1 MKKIALGLIIMAA
14 SALIALGGE
23 SYSGKEA
30 KEVVPPPCPEWY
42 GDTEWNVGIWGAY
55 AFTSENWQDD
65 RYLEADHAWGG
76 GIDLKYFFNRYFGV
90 GVEGF
95 GLKANRRSLDLFE
108 DESSVLEPEPLRE
121 TGRGSRHSRL
131 TGAVL
136 GTLTFRYP
144 FHCSRFAPYIFGGA
158 GAIFGGG
165 ERATFI
171 DDDPPIG
178 TIGADNDRT
187 VISDSDT
194 RFIGQVGGGV
204 EVRFTPHIGWL
215 NDFSWNFV
223 GRNHSDFG
231 MARSGINFAF

>member
-1 MKKIALGLIIMAA
+1 MKKIALGLTIMAA
-14 SALIALGGE
+14 SALIAFGGE

-42 GDTEWNVGIWGAY
+42 GDTEWNVGLWGAY

-90 GVEGF
+90 GIEGF

-108 DESSVLEPEPLRE
+108 DESSELEPEPLRQ
-121 TGRGSRHSRL
+121 TGRGSRHSRA
-131 TGAVL
+131 TGGVL

-171 DDDPPIG
+171 DDDEG
-178 TIGADNDRT
+178 TDLDRT

-194 RFIGQVGGGV
+194 RFMGQIGGGV
-204 EVRFTPHIGWL
+204 EVRFTRHIGWM

-223 GRNHSDFG
+223 GRSHSDFG

>member
-1 MKKIALGLIIMAA
+1 MKKIALGLTIMAA
-14 SALIALGGE
+14 STLIAVGGE

-121 TGRGSRHSRL
+121 TGRGSRNSRL

-165 ERATFI
+165 ESATFI

-194 RFIGQVGGGV
+194 RFMGQVGGGI
-204 EVRFTPHIGWL
+204 EVRFTRHIGWL

>member
-1 MKKIALGLIIMAA
+1 MKKIALGLTIMAA

-65 RYLEADHAWGG
+65 RYLETDHAWGG

-108 DESSVLEPEPLRE
+108 DESSLLEPEPLRE
-121 TGRGSRHSRL
+121 TTARWFAENVAELSLESSLRTVLDTYASAGSVRQRRGHRL
-131 TGAVL
+131 T
-136 GTLTFRYP
+136 
-144 FHCSRFAPYIFGGA
+144 
-158 GAIFGGG
+158 
-165 ERATFI
+165 
-171 DDDPPIG
+171 
-178 TIGADNDRT
+178 
-187 VISDSDT
+187 
-194 RFIGQVGGGV
+194 
-204 EVRFTPHIGWL
+204 TP
-215 NDFSWNFV
+215 V
-223 GRNHSDFG
+223 
-231 MARSGINFAF
+231 

>member
-1 MKKIALGLIIMAA
+1 MKGIALGLTIMAA

-108 DESSVLEPEPLRE
+108 DESSVLEPEPLRQ
-121 TGRGSRHSRL
+121 TGRGSRNSRL

-165 ERATFI
+165 ERDEVVIGGGKAPTFSTIHHDGATEFL
-171 DDDPPIG
+171 
-178 TIGADNDRT
+178 
-187 VISDSDT
+187 
-194 RFIGQVGGGV
+194 GQVGGGF
-204 EVRFTPHIGWL
+204 EVRFTRHIGWL
-215 NDFSWNFV
+215 NDFSWNF
-223 GRNHSDFG
+223 F
-231 MARSGINFAF
+231 